1 MIKIKLTHPDC
12 MPKIGSEY
20 AAGMDLRAFFGTNPA
35 ADLRAIAPGK
45 SLMIDTGVAV
55 EIPRGWFGLVVP
67 RSSLGKRHLMI
78 ANTAGVIDSDYRGTI
93 KMNLYNYG
101 SEIQTLENFERLCQ
115 LVVLPHYSTHH
126 FEIVDELEET
136 VRGEGGFGSSGSK

>member
-1 MIKIKLTHPDC
+1 MSYSLVLILQRIYELLHP
-12 MPKIGSEY
+12 
-20 AAGMDLRAFFGTNPA
+20 AN
-35 ADLRAIAPGK
+35 
-45 SLMIDTGVAV
+45 LMIDTGVAV

-101 SEIQTLENFERLCQ
+101 SANSREFRKTLS
-115 LVVLPHYSTHH
+115 VGSATHYSTHN
-126 FEIVDELEET
+126 FKIVELEET
-136 VRGEGGFGSSGSK
+136 IRGEGGFGSSANNFTDPNIVGTDTSTPTYQTKTIEPETLY

>member
-12 MPKIGSEY
+12 MPKIGSAY

-93 KMNLYNYG
+93 KMNLFNYG

-115 LVVLPHYSTHH
+115 LVVVPHYSTHN
-126 FEIVDELEET
+126 FEIVDELGET
-136 VRGEGGFGSSGSK
+136 DRGEGGFGSSGSK

>member
-12 MPKIGSEY
+12 MPKIGSED

-45 SLMIDTGVAV
+45 SMMIDTGVAV

-93 KMNLYNYG
+93 KMNLFNYG

-115 LVVLPHYSTHH
+115 LVVLPHYSTHN
-126 FEIVDELEET
+126 FKIVDKLGET
-136 VRGEGGFGSSGSK
+136 DRGEGGFGSSGSK

>member
-1 MIKIKLTHPDC
+1 MIRIKLTHPDC
-12 MPKIGSEY
+12 MPKIGSED
-20 AAGMDLRAFFGTNPA
+20 AAVMDLLAFFGTNPA

-78 ANTAGVIDSDYRGTI
+78 SNTAGVIDSDYRGTI

-101 SEIQTLENFERLCQ
+101 SEMQTLENFERLCQ
-115 LVVLPHYSTHH
+115 LVVVPHYSTHN

-136 VRGEGGFGSSGSK
+136 DRGEGGFGSSGNK

>member
-12 MPKIGSEY
+12 MPKIGSED
-20 AAGMDLRAFFGTNPA
+20 AAGMDLRAFFGINPA

-101 SEIQTLENFERLCQ
+101 SEMQTLENFERLCQ
-115 LVVLPHYSTHH
+115 LVVLPHYSTHN

-136 VRGEGGFGSSGSK
+136 IRGEGGFGSSGSK

>member
-1 MIKIKLTHPDC
+1 
-12 MPKIGSEY
+12 
-20 AAGMDLRAFFGTNPA
+20 
-35 ADLRAIAPGK
+35 
-45 SLMIDTGVAV
+45 GVAV

-101 SEIQTLENFERLCQ
+101 SEMQTLENFERLCQ
-115 LVVLPHYSTHH
+115 LVVLPHYSTHN
-126 FEIVDELEET
+126 FKIVDELEET
-136 VRGEGGFGSSGSK
+136 IRGEGGFGSSGSK

>member
-12 MPKIGSEY
+12 MPKIGSED

-93 KMNLYNYG
+93 KIQGALHLFIEGLLSHPCAVGDGIQKHVLLIALHSLLLLPADPG
-101 SEIQTLENFERLCQ
+101 SYCKWHR
-115 LVVLPHYSTHH
+115 
-126 FEIVDELEET
+126 
-136 VRGEGGFGSSGSK
+136 

>member
-12 MPKIGSEY
+12 MPKIGSED
-20 AAGMDLRAFFGTNPA
+20 AAGMDLRAFFN
-35 ADLRAIAPGK
+35 DLRAIAPGK

-101 SEIQTLENFERLCQ
+101 SEMQTLENFERLCQ
-115 LVVLPHYSTHH
+115 LVVLPHYSTHN
-126 FEIVDELEET
+126 FKIVDELEET
-136 VRGEGGFGSSGSK
+136 IRGEGGFGSSGSK